1 MEAKVGPRPYV
12 RPLPR
17 VFWFTRRPRYVR
29 YMARELSCFSIAAY
43 GVLMVVGLANLAAG
57 PAAWQ
62 GFLEALRSPAS
73 IAFHVAALAFSLYHS
88 ITWFNLTPK
97 AIPLRFVS
105 AAHYA
110 GWVVLSLA
118 LLVFSGAL

>member
-1 MEAKVGPRPYV
+1 MDAQVGRRPFV

-17 VFWFTRRPRYVR
+17 VWWFLRRPRYIR
-29 YMARELSCFSIAAY
+29 YMAREFSCFFIAAY
-43 GVLMVVGLANLAAG
+43 SVLMVVGLAKLAAG

-73 IAFHVAALAFSLYHS
+73 IAFHVVALAFSLYHS

-97 AIPLRFVS
+97 AIPLRFIS

-110 GWVVLSLA
+110 GWALLSLLILAAA
-118 LLVFSGAL
+118 L